1 MSAQQ
6 YNVSHLASAPSC
18 SPHLSD
24 RGADGSPWLSPR
36 LCSWVCLQRKT
47 ESTEAEQTPRSNP
60 NTQPGC
66 SWRAQGPDLQG
77 PHLPLGCVNSP
88 AHSTQADQPMCT
100 AGKED
105 FRDFSLPL
113 NMLCPIPPSFS
124 SSYIGG
130 AATKINKTHS
140 FVIPHIF
147 PHQGCWQK
155 TWPGF
160 GKDCAGLVVVHT
172 THHCP
177 VLPHTRTW
185 HCLTSY
191 TRSTS
196 TGETAV

>member
-1 MSAQQ
+1 M
-6 YNVSHLASAPSC
+6 APS
-18 SPHLSD
+18 PPVQLGLLTEKGREH
-24 RGADGSPWLSPR
+24 RGRANTQVQPKHAAGMQLESTRTRPARTTPAPWLR
-36 LCSWVCLQRKT
+36 QY
-47 ESTEAEQTPRSNP
+47 
-60 NTQPGC
+60 
-66 SWRAQGPDLQG
+66 
-77 PHLPLGCVNSP
+77 SP
-88 AHSTQADQPMCT
+88 AHSTQADQLMCT

-105 FRDFSLPL
+105 FKDFSLPL

-140 FVIPHIF
+140 FVIPRIF
-147 PHQGCWQK
+147 PHQGCWQE

-196 TGETAV
+196 TGERAVQKES